1 MVSEQREREIRERM
15 AALGKVPWEIGPYP
29 GSLLLLSDTLVYES
43 ANPGPF
49 REIAVTQPGVAT
61 AMQHM
66 REDLTCLLDE
76 VAFLRGQLAD
86 LCEDSRAVAEVARLR
101 QVLADIVSRI
111 DGKSDAIANYLP
123 EWRGIE
129 QEMSDLKSLCM
140 AQMGLAGVCHYCRGA
155 GGFLVDSGG
164 FNEWG
169 EPIEI
174 WEKCQQ
180 CRPEESSK

>member
-15 AALGKVPWEIGPYP
+15 ASLGKVPWEIGPYP

-101 QVLADIVSRI
+101 QVCRCILHQI
-111 DGKSDAIANYLP
+111 DDSSDALAHYRP

-129 QEMSDLKSLCM
+129 AEFARIKAIANC
-140 AQMGLAGVCHYCRGA
+140 GLEGVCPYCQGE
-155 GGFLVDSGG
+155 GGMSVDSGG
-164 FNEWG
+164 FTEWG
-169 EPIEI
+169 EPISV

-180 CRPEESSK
+180 CG